1 MSEQGDLP
9 SVFPTQRSPPPTTP
23 PPGRTHSPT
32 PSAPN
37 LLQLIKYLEDT
48 RHYDEERREQERKYE
63 EEERGTGEEETR
75 GTREERGDPRT
86 CQETQLKMIIL
97 MGIKDA
103 ELVQKLISMDPS
115 SSLNDV
121 VTACHAHEAARRT
134 TTAISAPNQLVQAV
148 STYKNQ
154 KKKNQG
160 HIKDP
165 PNKESPALPAAACHS
180 CKLKEAS
187 ARE

>member
-1 MSEQGDLP
+1 
-9 SVFPTQRSPPPTTP
+9 
-23 PPGRTHSPT
+23 
-32 PSAPN
+32 
-37 LLQLIKYLEDT
+37 
-48 RHYDEERREQERKYE
+48 
-63 EEERGTGEEETR
+63 
-75 GTREERGDPRT
+75 
-86 CQETQLKMIIL
+86 MIIL
-97 MGIKDA
+97 MGIRDA
-103 ELVQKLISMDPS
+103 ELVLKLISMDSS

-134 TTAISAPNQLVQAV
+134 TTAISAPNQHVQAV

-180 CKLKEAS
+180 C
-187 ARE
+187 ARHHEPRQCPAFKSTCNCCGRLGHRSLTP